1 MENNKVNKTDKPNRQ
16 KLMKLNT
23 FLAKP
28 SVIIILCS
36 LMTITMLLIGNYL
49 LNFCA
54 NLMQSFYDYEH
65 AGDYIGLSNMFKF
78 KSKFFIA
85 YIVIFFFSLLM
96 DAFLVYRIR
105 VAYAEMD
112 VGQKGS
118 DKEVTLEDIKNQ
130 YHEVPMKDEFFDG
143 KGGFIVSEYEDKT
156 YIDDGP
162 VNNLII
168 GTTRSGKGEMIIF
181 PMIDIY
187 SRVKNFADRPSLI
200 VTDPKLELYLSSRNT
215 LIDRGYEVK
224 VLNFIKPQRSMFYNP
239 LELIKQAYMAGEYSE
254 AELLCNSFCYSVFN
268 PDEQDGDSQFWAN
281 NSSNLL
287 SALILATIID
297 CVKTKEYSKINMFSV
312 ISMFQRLAME
322 VSEDGSSSMLD
333 TYFRNRPDDDMAK
346 IKYISV
352 GIAGE
357 RTKGSVFSN
366 MLSKLIIFTY
376 TEIAQMTSQSSIN
389 LRDIGFGDKPI
400 AIFIGLPDYDHSKDF
415 LASVFIRQIYFELAK
430 EATFSRNGCC
440 TRDVVFLLDEFGN
453 LPPIENMASI
463 ITVCLSRHIYF
474 NLFLQ
479 SLNQGKNQYKD
490 AWDTIYENC
499 GNKMYIMS
507 GTESTAEEFSKL
519 CGNKTGVNT
528 HRSGKKLSLDKTL
541 TEIPEEQRLITANEL
556 MRLKEGECVVART
569 TKRRDLKG
577 EKIVPHPIFNLE
589 KNGRAFR
596 YRYQY
601 MLDAFPSGKIMDDF
615 DDLERTDSV
624 DIQKCV
630 YVPEILKMKENQ
642 NVHVL
647 QYCYQL
653 PGWKKIEC
661 KLQEFYDEKL
671 IEHLAKNSIEEF
683 QNFLKGD
690 FLKSFPKDAEAIS
703 NYIKLLMR
711 TAEGG

>member
-1 MENNKVNKTDKPNRQ
+1 
-16 KLMKLNT
+16 
-23 FLAKP
+23 
-28 SVIIILCS
+28 
-36 LMTITMLLIGNYL
+36 
-49 LNFCA
+49 
-54 NLMQSFYDYEH
+54 
-65 AGDYIGLSNMFKF
+65 
-78 KSKFFIA
+78 
-85 YIVIFFFSLLM
+85 
-96 DAFLVYRIR
+96 
-105 VAYAEMD
+105 
-112 VGQKGS
+112 
-118 DKEVTLEDIKNQ
+118 
-130 YHEVPMKDEFFDG
+130 
-143 KGGFIVSEYEDKT
+143 
-156 YIDDGP
+156 
-162 VNNLII
+162 
-168 GTTRSGKGEMIIF
+168 
-181 PMIDIY
+181 
-187 SRVKNFADRPSLI
+187 
-200 VTDPKLELYLSSRNT
+200 
-215 LIDRGYEVK
+215 
-224 VLNFIKPQRSMFYNP
+224 
-239 LELIKQAYMAGEYSE
+239 
-254 AELLCNSFCYSVFN
+254 
-268 PDEQDGDSQFWAN
+268 
-281 NSSNLL
+281 
-287 SALILATIID
+287 
-297 CVKTKEYSKINMFSV
+297 
-312 ISMFQRLAME
+312 
-322 VSEDGSSSMLD
+322 
-333 TYFRNRPDDDMAK
+333 
-346 IKYISV
+346 
-352 GIAGE
+352 
-357 RTKGSVFSN
+357 
-366 MLSKLIIFTY
+366 
-376 TEIAQMTSQSSIN
+376 
-389 LRDIGFGDKPI
+389 
-400 AIFIGLPDYDHSKDF
+400 
-415 LASVFIRQIYFELAK
+415 
-430 EATFSRNGCC
+430 
-440 TRDVVFLLDEFGN
+440 
-453 LPPIENMASI
+453 MASI

>member
-1 MENNKVNKTDKPNRQ
+1 MENKLNKTDIANRQ

-28 SVIIILCS
+28 SVIIILCCFITIVMI
-36 LMTITMLLIGNYL
+36 LMGNYL
-49 LNFCA
+49 LNFFS
-54 NLMQSFYDYEH
+54 NLMHSFVDSEH
-65 AGDYIGLSNMFKF
+65 INSYVGLSNMFKF
-78 KSKFFIA
+78 KSKFFVA
-85 YIVIFFFSLLM
+85 YIIIFFFSLLI
-96 DAFLVYRIR
+96 DALFAYRIR

-112 VGQKGS
+112 VGQKGN
-118 DKEVTLEDIKNQ
+118 DKEVTLEDIKKQ
-130 YHEVPMKDEFFDG
+130 YHEVPMKGEFFDG

-168 GTTRSGKGEMIIF
+168 GTTRSGKGEMMIF

-187 SRVKNFADRPSLI
+187 SRVRNLDDRPSI
-200 VTDPKLELYLSSRNT
+200 IITDPKLELYLSSRNT
-215 LIDRGYEVK
+215 LMERGYEVK
-224 VLNFIKPQRSMFYNP
+224 VLNFIKPQKSMFYNP

-297 CVKTKEYSKINMFSV
+297 CVETKEYSKINMYSV
-312 ISMFQRLAME
+312 ISMFQRLASE
-322 VSEDGSSSMLD
+322 TYEDGSSMLD
-333 TYFRNRPDDDMAK
+333 SYFRNRPDDDMAK

-400 AIFIGLPDYDHSKDF
+400 AVFIGLPDYDHSKDF
-415 LASVFIRQIYFELAK
+415 IASVFIRQIYFELAK

-569 TKRRDLKG
+569 TKRRDLEG

-589 KNGRAFR
+589 KNGRVFR

-601 MLDAFPSGKIMDDF
+601 LLDIFPSGMIMDDF
-615 DDLERTDSV
+615 DDIERTDSV
-624 DIQKCV
+624 NIQEHV
-630 YVPEILKMKENQ
+630 YVPDILKAQKNRSAYTP
-642 NVHVL
+642 
-647 QYCYQL
+647 QYCYEL
-653 PGWKKIEC
+653 PEWRKIES
-661 KLQEFYDEKL
+661 KLHSFCDETL
-671 IEHLAKNSIEEF
+671 IEHLAKNTVGEF
-683 QNFLKGD
+683 QNFLQDEFFKV
-690 FLKSFPKDAEAIS
+690 SPKDAEVML
-703 NYIKLLMR
+703 NYIKPLISV
-711 TAEGG
+711 AKGG